1 MYKAI
6 IYDCDG
12 TLLDSKNVTIETYE
26 YMIGRKLTE
35 GEMEKVFH
43 QTQIESFKM
52 FNLNI
57 EEGNLKRI
65 ENMYK
70 EIDDS
75 IKPFDGVMNLLRA
88 VKKLG
93 IHQAMATNRNAE
105 AAEMALNGYGLQKYI
120 ETVVHADMVL
130 NPKPSGEMLLKYMDM
145 MKLEKDEVLFVGNAI
160 TDHMAAIDAG
170 IDFCYCS
177 WGTVEYLEKSAI
189 ILDRPEE
196 LLKYVKED
204 VYGKNLC
211 AQGI

>member
-120 ETVVHADMVL
+120 ETVAVSYTHL
-130 NPKPSGEMLLKYMDM
+130 TLPTTP
-145 MKLEKDEVLFVGNAI
+145 
-160 TDHMAAIDAG
+160 
-170 IDFCYCS
+170 
-177 WGTVEYLEKSAI
+177 
-189 ILDRPEE
+189 
-196 LLKYVKED
+196 YV
-204 VYGKNLC
+204 
-211 AQGI
+211 

>member
-26 YMIGRKLTE
+26 YMIGRKLTQ

-52 FNLNI
+52 FNL
-57 EEGNLKRI
+57 ERI

-75 IKPFDGVMNLLRA
+75 IKPFDGVMNLLKA
-88 VKKLG
+88 VKRLG
-93 IHQAMATNRNAE
+93 IHQAMATNRNTE
-105 AAEMALNGYGLQKYI
+105 AANLALNGYGLQKYI

-145 MKLEKDEVLFVGNAI
+145 MKLEKHEVLFVGNAI

-170 IDFCYCS
+170 IDFFYCR
-177 WGTVEYLEKSAI
+177 WGTVEYLKKSAI

-196 LLKYVKED
+196 LLQYVKED